1 MKVCIRCH
9 ETKPLTEFHKHKGM
23 LDGHLNK
30 CSPCVVKTVSEWRIK
45 NPSCRK
51 VEHARDRER
60 KGFKTRGQYLIDK
73 RNSAV
78 GRNVTASK
86 YAHKRRMLETLQ
98 LSEFDEFVIQEALI
112 LTKMRERSTGFK
124 WHMDHIVP
132 LMHKKACGLHNGFNV
147 QVVPATWNVKKGN
160 RNMDT
165 YFPLVVGY

>member
-1 MKVCIRCH
+1 MKSCIKCK

-23 LDGHLNK
+23 SDGRINK
-30 CSPCVVKTVSEWRIK
+30 CRVCVVEAVSEWRIK

-51 VEHARDRER
+51 IEHAKNRVR
-60 KGFKTRGQYLIDK
+60 KGFKTRDQYLLDR

-86 YAHKRRMLETLQ
+86 YAHKRRMLEALQ
-98 LSEFDEFVIQEALI
+98 LSEFDEFVIQEALV
-112 LTKMRERSTGFK
+112 LTKIREKITGFK
-124 WHMDHIVP
+124 WHMDHIIP
-132 LMHKKACGLHNGFNV
+132 LMHKRVCGLHNGLNV

-165 YFPLVVGY
+165 YFPLVAGY